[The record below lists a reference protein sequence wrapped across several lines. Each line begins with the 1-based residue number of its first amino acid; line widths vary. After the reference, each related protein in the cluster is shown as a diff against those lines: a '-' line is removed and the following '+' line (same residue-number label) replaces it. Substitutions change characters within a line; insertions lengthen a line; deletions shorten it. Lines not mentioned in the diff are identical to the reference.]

1 MAKYN
6 PIGLY
11 GEGTAIQTHD
21 GYKDGDTIAARH
33 QDIVGYISIKVG
45 NAIRLGSDKLLYVN
59 NLCKGT
65 SAKTPTAASDPFAAG
80 YPKLSSPLFPK
91 EPETGAALQLS
102 DSYVPYPFYNVT
114 KQRTPATS
122 RHAPVLLYNN
132 VFGGAHGRPHGQVL
146 DRVIDVR
153 DLISHDR
160 GNALRI
166 GEDGLLYIHN
176 CCRAAP

>member
-21 GYKDGDTIAARH
+21 GYKDGDTIARG
-33 QDIVGYISIKVG
+33 IRISWG
-45 NAIRLGSDKLLYVN
+45 TSRQRRATPSASAATSCSTSTTCAG
-59 NLCKGT
+59 GT

-80 YPKLSSPLFPK
+80 YPKPSSPLFPK
-91 EPETGAALQLS
+91 EPEAGAALQLS

-114 KQRTPATS
+114 KQRLPAAS
-122 RHAPVLLYNN
+122 RHAPVLSYNN
-132 VFGGAHGRPHGQVL
+132 AFGGAHGRPHGQVL

-176 CCRAAP
+176 CCGAAP

>member
-1 MAKYN
+1 M
-6 PIGLY
+6 
-11 GEGTAIQTHD
+11 TAT
-21 GYKDGDTIAARH
+21 KTATPSPPTIR
-33 QDIVGYISIKVG
+33 
-45 NAIRLGSDKLLYVN
+45 
-59 NLCKGT
+59 T
-65 SAKTPTAASDPFAAG
+65 SWATSRRRRATP
-80 YPKLSSPLFPK
+80 SSPLFPK
-91 EPETGAALQLS
+91 EPEAGAALQLS

-114 KQRTPATS
+114 KQRLPVAS
-122 RHAPVLLYNN
+122 RHAPVLSYNN
-132 VFGGAHGRPHGQVL
+132 AFGGAHGRPHGQVL

>member
-1 MAKYN
+1 LTGR
-6 PIGLY
+6 GLSS
-11 GEGTAIQTHD
+11 APP
-21 GYKDGDTIAARH
+21 ARH
-33 QDIVGYISIKVG
+33 QDIVGYISTKAG

-59 NLCKGT
+59 NLCRGT

-80 YPKLSSPLFPK
+80 YPKPSSPLFPK
-91 EPETGAALQLS
+91 APEAGAALQLS

-114 KQRTPATS
+114 KQRTPAAS
-122 RHAPVLLYNN
+122 RHAPVLSYNN
-132 VFGGAHGRPHGQVL
+132 AFGGAHGRPHGQVL

>member
-11 GEGTAIQTHD
+11 DEGTAIQTHD

-33 QDIVGYISIKVG
+33 QDIVGYISAKAG

-59 NLCKGT
+59 NLCRGT

-80 YPKLSSPLFPK
+80 YPKPSSPLFPK
-91 EPETGAALQLS
+91 APEAGAALQLA

-114 KQRTPATS
+114 KQRLPAAS

-132 VFGGAHGRPHGQVL
+132 AFGGAHGRPHGQVL